1 MDELRKMIDEFR
13 LRRGYMDFDTVP
25 MLAKS
30 IVIEAAELL
39 ECYQFDEENVD
50 LENVKQELADVLIYT
65 LSMAYDLDLDP
76 YEIIKEK
83 IAIVDARHESK

>member
-13 LRRGYMDFDTVP
+13 ERRGYMNVDTIP

-30 IVIEAAELL
+30 VVIEAAELL

-50 LENVKQELADVLIYT
+50 LQNVKEELADVLIYT
-65 LSMAYDLDLDP
+65 LSMVYDLNLDP

-83 IAIVDARHESK
+83 IAIVDARYESK